1 MTVDKR
7 FSLVLSGGGLKG
19 LAHVGVFRALE
30 EHDMQPSLV
39 VGSSMGSLLAAA
51 WAAGLSVKEM
61 LKRAIGARRKDVF
74 RVAHTDMAL
83 RRMNAPAVY
92 RPDPLEALIHSLV
105 ADRTFDELPRSLVI
119 NTVDIDSGTQ
129 VLWGTPGLTHIR
141 VADAVFASCALPG
154 LFPPREIN
162 GHHYCDGALIT
173 NLPVRAALGLGQA
186 PVIAVHVGVTSTQAG
201 TERSGFASNYVRGF
215 EIVMRTML
223 EGATRHWHGHP
234 VLLVEPRVEH
244 ISMFSF
250 NDTREMIEEGYR
262 ATTEALAEY
271 RERLFVDEPGIYP
284 QRRVRVVVDRD
295 RCIGCTACVWRAP
308 DVFRM
313 TSDQKAEV
321 IAEHQVW
328 SPFDGG
334 YIHNCPTRAITAH
347 LEDDGKAVNEGR
359 TTPAT

>member
-1 MTVDKR
+1 
-7 FSLVLSGGGLKG
+7 
-19 LAHVGVFRALE
+19 
-30 EHDMQPSLV
+30 
-39 VGSSMGSLLAAA
+39 
-51 WAAGLSVKEM
+51 M